1 MKIHHTLLPLALF
14 LPLAACSKSEA
25 GAPKSNPTDAAAA
38 AAKEASSKIDLS
50 KLAPEEL
57 QKKATTVVEELRTQL
72 MSLKDV
78 PAAKELVAKYQPT
91 VDQLVSMKGK
101 LGANL
106 DKAGIQK
113 MIDDVVAKLS
123 SNKELMAAVQ
133 PLIDKLKALIA

>member
-1 MKIHHTLLPLALF
+1 MKLHHTLLPLALF

-25 GAPKSNPTDAAAA
+25 GSPKSNPADAAAA

-91 VDQLVSMKGK
+91 VDQLVSMKSK

-133 PLIDKLKALIA
+133 PLVDKLKALIA